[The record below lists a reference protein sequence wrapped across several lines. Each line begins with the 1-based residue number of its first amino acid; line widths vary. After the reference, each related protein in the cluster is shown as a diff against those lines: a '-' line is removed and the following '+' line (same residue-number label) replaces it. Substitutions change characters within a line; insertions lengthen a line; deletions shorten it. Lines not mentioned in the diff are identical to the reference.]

1 MSRFRELKQIVQRSE
16 YYETDTGRKLRLR
29 AEAEVIARTE
39 WLVPD
44 GGTVTAEAT
53 QSESEKPTYTRHV
66 EPPEQGGKAYVRC
79 TYCERELLVELGGQD
94 NLSHA
99 PGCPERESR

>member
-1 MSRFRELKQIVQRSE
+1 MNQFRTIDRVVQRSE

-29 AEAEVIARTE
+29 AEAEVAAHTE
-39 WLVPD
+39 RLVPD
-44 GGTVTAEAT
+44 GGTVAAEAT
-53 QSESEKPTYTRHV
+53 QSESEKSTYTRHV
-66 EPPEQGGKAYVRC
+66 EPPEQGGKTYVRC
-79 TYCERELLVELGGQD
+79 TYCERELLIELGGRD

>member
-16 YYETDTGRKLRLR
+16 YYETDMGRKLRLH
-29 AEAEVIARTE
+29 AEDEMIARTE

-44 GGTVTAEAT
+44 GGTVAAEAT
-53 QSESEKPTYTRHV
+53 RSESEKPTCTRHV

-99 PGCPERESR
+99 PDCPERESR

>member
-1 MSRFRELKQIVQRSE
+1 M
-16 YYETDTGRKLRLR
+16 T
-29 AEAEVIARTE
+29 ARTE
-39 WLVPD
+39 RLVPD
-44 GGTVTAEAT
+44 GGTVAAEAT
-53 QSESEKPTYTRHV
+53 QSEPEKPTYTRHV

-99 PGCPERESR
+99 PGCPESES

>member
-1 MSRFRELKQIVQRSE
+1 MNQFRTIDRVVQRSE

-29 AEAEVIARTE
+29 AEAEVAARTE
-39 WLVPD
+39 QVVPD
-44 GGTVTAEAT
+44 SGTVAAEAT
-53 QSESEKPTYTRHV
+53 QNESEKSTYTRHV
-66 EPPEQGGKAYVRC
+66 EPPEQGGKTYVRC
-79 TYCERELLVELGGQD
+79 TYCERELLTELGGRD

>member
-1 MSRFRELKQIVQRSE
+1 MNQFRTIDRVVQRAE
-16 YYETDTGRKLRLR
+16 YDETDVGRELRLR
-29 AEAEVIARTE
+29 AEAEMTARTE
-39 WLVPD
+39 RVVPD
-44 GGTVTAEAT
+44 GGTVAAEAT
-53 QSESEKPTYTRHV
+53 QSESEKSTYTRHV
-66 EPPEQGGKAYVRC
+66 EPPEQGGKMYVRC

>member
-1 MSRFRELKQIVQRSE
+1 MNQFRTIDRVVQRSE
-16 YYETDTGRKLRLR
+16 YDETDTGRKLRLR

-44 GGTVTAEAT
+44 GGTVAEAT

-66 EPPEQGGKAYVRC
+66 EPPEQGGKAYIRC